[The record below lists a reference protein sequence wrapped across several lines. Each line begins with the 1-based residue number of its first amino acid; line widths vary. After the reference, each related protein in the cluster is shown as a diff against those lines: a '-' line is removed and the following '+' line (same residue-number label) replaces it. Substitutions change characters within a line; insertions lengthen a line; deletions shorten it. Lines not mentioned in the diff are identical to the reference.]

1 MEFMLTLMVLSGL
14 SVTHASHHTTLP
26 ARKMPHQGVNTIVPL
41 WNVKSIKFS
50 VNLNFFYF
58 LVHLRMAGNPGK
70 EKQKNPQK
78 DGKGDAQRKC
88 GSSHKGWDL
97 NSWDEVAM
105 EKAWLEYKE

>member
-1 MEFMLTLMVLSGL
+1 
-14 SVTHASHHTTLP
+14 
-26 ARKMPHQGVNTIVPL
+26 MPHQGVNTLVPL

-50 VNLNFFYF
+50 VRPNLNFFYF
-58 LVHLRMAGNPGK
+58 LFCLRMAGNPGK
-70 EKQKNPQK
+70 EKQKNPKK
-78 DGKGDAQRKC
+78 DGKGDAQRKH